1 MSWTLAA
8 MLFTLSSLPTLPA
21 PVAAEDPSLISQPER
36 ATPGA
41 DWQLAMRVA
50 GPLTTT
56 DPQHVGIAI
65 GVGRSGAYR
74 AGLRYQP
81 SETSALGFMY
91 GTIGLRLQSTDQW
104 TIAADV
110 EHSHVWSARRL
121 YRTGGFQFEGHDRRW
136 VSLGVVSARASHR
149 RWFGLIDGVEIGAG
163 RMVIRNMVAG
173 RVGSTAL
180 NDEPVLILK
189 TSAAVGML
197 GVTMSRPLFWGLSGD
212 GRVRVIGA
220 GHSRGGVVP
229 FAHAILDW
237 EVSKTI
243 FRSSSHGRG
252 TLGLTGT
259 HSTSD
264 RSATYYQNG
273 VGIALKIAF

>member
-8 MLFTLSSLPTLPA
+8 ALFLVPSLPVPVVLP
-21 PVAAEDPSLISQPER
+21 DPALIAQPEQ
-36 ATPGA
+36 ANAGA
-41 DWQLAMRVA
+41 SWQLAMRVT
-50 GPLTTT
+50 GPMTTT

-81 SETSALGFMY
+81 SETTALGFMH
-91 GTIGLRLQSTDQW
+91 GTLGFRLRSTATW
-104 TIAADV
+104 TVAADV

-121 YRTGGFQFEGHDRRW
+121 YRTGGFQFEGHDRRY
-136 VSLGVVSARASHR
+136 VSLGVVSARASR
-149 RWFGLIDGVEIGAG
+149 RKWFGLIDGVEVGAG

-189 TSAAVGML
+189 TAAPVGML
-197 GVTMSRPLFWGLSGD
+197 GVTMSKPLFWGLAGD
-212 GRVRVIGA
+212 GRLRVIGA
-220 GHSRGGVVP
+220 GRSRGGVVP
-229 FAHAILDW
+229 FAHAMFDW

-243 FRSSSHGRG
+243 FRSGTYGRG
-252 TLGLTGT
+252 TLGVTGT

-273 VGIALKIAF
+273 VGLALKIAF

>member
-8 MLFTLSSLPTLPA
+8 VLLVLPNLPA
-21 PVAAEDPSLISQPER
+21 PVADGDPALISQPER
-36 ATPGA
+36 AKVGA
-41 DWQLAMRVA
+41 EWQVA
-50 GPLTTT
+50 LRASGPMTTT
-56 DPQHVGIAI
+56 DPQHVGVALGI
-65 GVGRSGAYR
+65 GRSGAYR
-74 AGLRYQP
+74 AGVRYQP

-91 GTIGLRLQSTDQW
+91 GTFGVRLQSTDKW

-197 GVTMSRPLFWGLSGD
+197 GLTMSKPLFWGLAGD
-212 GRVRVIGA
+212 GRLRVIGA

-229 FAHAILDW
+229 FAHAVFDW

-243 FRSSSHGRG
+243 FRSSHFGRG